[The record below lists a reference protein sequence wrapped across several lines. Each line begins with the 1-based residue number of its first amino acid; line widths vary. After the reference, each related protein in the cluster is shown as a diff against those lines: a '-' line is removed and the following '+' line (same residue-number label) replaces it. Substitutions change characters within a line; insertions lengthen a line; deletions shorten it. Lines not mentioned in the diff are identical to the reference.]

1 MPRLATWLAAWLIAG
16 LGLMEAAGPAWAH
29 REARGGSPAES
40 AIVIPNL
47 SHGQMSVIAAN
58 KAAIMNLADL
68 QIPTNSIMRRLE
80 GYINIQQFTC
90 MWGVMPGSVHDEA
103 SPFNECAHAYL
114 AATRALLVHLQTM
127 PGDRT
132 AVQILVTKV
141 QTEMLLNRTA
151 LVMCQYSDEPFN
163 TGEVIAPHWREIPR
177 HPPTAITL
185 AGLALVASSGAWAV
199 RRKKAS
205 HDARAQVLTG

>member
-1 MPRLATWLAAWLIAG
+1 MIA
-16 LGLMEAAGPAWAH
+16 AAGPVWAH
-29 REARGGSPAES
+29 REAARGAPAEG

-58 KAAIMNLADL
+58 KAAIMNLADR
-68 QIPTNSIMRRLE
+68 QIPTDPVMRRLE
-80 GYINIQQFTC
+80 GYINIQQFAC
-90 MWGVMPGSVHDEA
+90 LWGLMPGSVHDEV

-114 AATRALLVHLQTM
+114 AATRALLLHLEAM

-132 AVQILVTKV
+132 AVQALVTKI

-163 TGEVIAPHWREIPR
+163 TAEVIAPHWRKISR
-177 HPPTAITL
+177 HPPTAMTL
-185 AGLALVASSGAWAV
+185 IAIALVAFGGAWLKL
-199 RRKKAS
+199 RR
-205 HDARAQVLTG
+205 RLQVGAGPTVAT